1 MTDQTPPENNESTR
15 AGLINLDLP
24 TGEETNLLAAGL
36 KALAGSSGGP
46 LVDAVEEF
54 LGGKGELLENTR
66 SVLLRNKTTAEKE
79 VAEFLEKKFNLSP
92 VVAALVAPLV
102 IKLVPALAK
111 SVTGS
116 TTSTTAAKPKPKPR
130 KKPKTSEKET
140 PKKPKTSTSRTKPKA
155 KPKTTTSRKK
165 PTATAKK
172 PAAKKKTSKKT
183 TSKRTESVSPEG
195 ES

>member
-1 MTDQTPPENNESTR
+1 MTDQTPPENNEETR
-15 AGLINLDLP
+15 AGLINLNLP
-24 TGEETNLLAAGL
+24 AGEDTNLLAAGL

-54 LGGKGELLENTR
+54 LGGKGELLETTR

-111 SVTGS
+111 SVAGS
-116 TTSTTAAKPKPKPR
+116 STSTTAAKPKPKPR

-140 PKKPKTSTSRTKPKA
+140 PKKPKA
-155 KPKTTTSRKK
+155 KPKTTSSRKK
-165 PTATAKK
+165 PSSTAKK
-172 PAAKKKTSKKT
+172 PTAKKKTSKKT

>member
-1 MTDQTPPENNESTR
+1 MTDQTPPENNEETR
-15 AGLINLDLP
+15 AGLINLNLP
-24 TGEETNLLAAGL
+24 TGEDTNLLAAGL

-79 VAEFLEKKFNLSP
+79 VAEFLEKKFKLSP

-111 SVTGS
+111 SVAGS
-116 TTSTTAAKPKPKPR
+116 TTSTSAAKPKPKPR

-140 PKKPKTSTSRTKPKA
+140 PKKPKTSTSKTKPKT
-155 KPKTTTSRKK
+155 KPKTTTSK
-165 PTATAKK
+165 KK